1 MTALPTSTLDDA
13 VTTIASQ
20 RRQRSTVMTSDGVAL
35 SVSDLYPKSAVT
47 HTVVLLHGL
56 CLTRQSWYRPAQRLR
71 RRDGVRVI
79 QYDHRGH
86 GRSSGAPLHTYTP
99 ERLAQDLAEVLTA
112 LQVSEPV
119 TLAGHSMGGIAALS
133 YLARP
138 VDQQPVRPDGLVLVA
153 TAAGNLTEHGLARLL
168 ALPGIDTVMGL
179 AQHMPRILSQR
190 LMHNLARPLCELV
203 THDKTISASLS
214 QAFRST
220 PISTAL
226 GFLHSLKTFD
236 QRDVLP
242 TIAAA
247 TTVISGGA
255 DILTPPAHSEA
266 MAAVIRGAAHIH
278 LPDAGHMLLQ
288 EAASV
293 VGNAILRTINT
304 PERVEQTS
312 NPHALN
318 IATSA

>member
-1 MTALPTSTLDDA
+1 MTPLTTLTRDDA
-13 VTTIASQ
+13 AATSGGQ
-20 RRQRSTVMTSDGVAL
+20 RPPRRTVMTSDGVAL
-35 SVSDLYPKSAVT
+35 SVSDHCRSSAVT

-56 CLTRQSWYRPAQRLR
+56 CLTRQSWYRPAQHLR
-71 RRDGVRVI
+71 RGDIRVI

-86 GRSSGAPLHTYTP
+86 GRSGGAPLHTYTP
-99 ERLAQDLAEVLTA
+99 DRLAQDLAEVLTA
-112 LQVSEPV
+112 LQVSGPL

-133 YLARP
+133 YLSRP
-138 VDQQPVRPDGLVLVA
+138 VDQQPVRPAGLVLVA
-153 TAAGNLTEHGLARLL
+153 TAAGHLTEHGLGRLL
-168 ALPGIDTVMGL
+168 ALPGIDTAIGL
-179 AQHMPRILSQR
+179 AQHVPHILSEH
-190 LMHNLARPLCELV
+190 LMRSLARPLCELV

-242 TIAAA
+242 TIAAT

-255 DILTPPAHSEA
+255 DILTPPAHSEE
-266 MAAVIRGAAHIH
+266 MAAAISGATHIH
-278 LPDAGHMLLQ
+278 LPNAGHMLLQ

-293 VGNAILRTINT
+293 VSTAILRTINL
-304 PERVEQTS
+304 PEAIEQTS

-318 IATSA
+318 DIATSA

>member
-1 MTALPTSTLDDA
+1 MTPVPTSTLDDA
-13 VTTIASQ
+13 VPASASQ
-20 RRQRSTVMTSDGVAL
+20 RRQRNTVLTSDGVAL

-71 RRDGVRVI
+71 RDGIRVI

-86 GRSSGAPLHTYTP
+86 GLSSGAPLHTYTP

-112 LQVSEPV
+112 LQVSGPL
-119 TLAGHSMGGIAALS
+119 TLAGHSMGGIAAFS

-168 ALPGIDTVMGL
+168 AVPGIDTAIGL
-179 AQHMPRILSQR
+179 AQHMPRIVSER
-190 LMHNLARPLCELV
+190 LMHSLARPLCELV

-255 DILTPPAHSEA
+255 DILTPPAHSEE
-266 MAAVIRGAAHIH
+266 MAAAISGASHIH
-278 LPDAGHMLLQ
+278 LPNAGHMLLQ

-304 PERVEQTS
+304 PESVEQTP

-318 IATSA
+318 NIATSA